1 MAMLKAALTT
11 NDHICGQP
19 QAPIT
24 IVAYSNF
31 QCTHCA
37 EFYGIVKQLQRHLRQ
52 DLLYAFRHFCTVN
65 NHPLAE
71 VAAETAEF
79 AASYD
84 RFWEMHDL
92 LFTTQER
99 LSMATLIGLCQRLQL
114 PTDELEDVLNNRIY
128 IQKIRQDL
136 RGGVESG
143 VKATPTLFINGRL
156 YYGRIKYESILRA
169 IELAAING

>member
-1 MAMLKAALTT
+1 MAMLKAALTIK
-11 NDHICGQP
+11 DHISGNP

-24 IVAYSNF
+24 IVAYGNF

-37 EFYGIVKQLQRHLRQ
+37 AFYDIIKQLQRHLRQ
-52 DLLYAFRHFCTVN
+52 DLLYAYRHFCTVN
-65 NHPLAE
+65 AHPLAE

-79 AASYD
+79 AASYG

-92 LFTTQER
+92 LFSTQDR
-99 LSMATLIGLCQRLQL
+99 LNMTWLVDLSQRLQL
-114 PTDELEDVLNNRIY
+114 PTDELQDVLANRIY